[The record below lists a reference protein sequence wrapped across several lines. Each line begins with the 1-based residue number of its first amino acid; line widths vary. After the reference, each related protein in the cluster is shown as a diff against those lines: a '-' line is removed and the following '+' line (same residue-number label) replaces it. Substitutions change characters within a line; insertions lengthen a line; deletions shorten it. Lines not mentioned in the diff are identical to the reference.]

1 MATLYK
7 YKFDSDICF
16 DDVEDT
22 LLLATAAV
30 ESLHSKARL
39 TIDLQYWTEPQHGA
53 VILDGGTQA
62 GQDLAAI
69 FTGLLRHALP
79 KRRFSIRRI
88 VDYRSDI
95 RD

>member
-1 MATLYK
+1 MAILYK
-7 YKFDSDICF
+7 YNFDNDISF

-30 ESLHSKARL
+30 ESLHSPARL
-39 TIDLQYWTEPQHGA
+39 KLDLNFWTEPQHGA
-53 VILDGGTQA
+53 VILDGGTRA

-69 FTGLLRHALP
+69 FTGLLRQALP

-88 VDYRSDI
+88 VDYRSGA
-95 RD
+95 RG